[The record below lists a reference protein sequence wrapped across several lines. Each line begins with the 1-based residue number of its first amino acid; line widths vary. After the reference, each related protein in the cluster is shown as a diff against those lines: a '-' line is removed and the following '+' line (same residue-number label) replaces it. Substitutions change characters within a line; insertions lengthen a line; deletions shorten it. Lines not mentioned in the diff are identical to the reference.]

1 LPVLAIGGTGVISVV
16 ANIVPKDTADMVTAW
31 EEGNVEGARE
41 LFLKLLPLCQAMFY
55 ETNPIPVKTSL
66 ALMGKI
72 DGELRLPL
80 APISPANKEKLKKAL
95 KDYGLI

>member
-1 LPVLAIGGTGVISVV
+1 
-16 ANIVPKDTADMVTAW
+16 
-31 EEGNVEGARE
+31 
-41 LFLKLLPLCQAMFY
+41 MFY

-72 DGELRLPL
+72 NGELRLPL
-80 APISPANKEKLKKAL
+80 VPISPANEEKLKKAL

>member
-1 LPVLAIGGTGVISVV
+1 
-16 ANIVPKDTADMVTAW
+16 
-31 EEGNVEGARE
+31 
-41 LFLKLLPLCQAMFY
+41 MFY

-80 APISPANKEKLKKAL
+80 VPISTANEKRLKTAL